1 MAFNKAYGLEKNA
14 KLITVGPTSI
24 LDSRVGLTVY
34 TKECGMGQFYLL
46 TTQRFSMHCIKTCCS
61 QMCRL

>member
-24 LDSRVGLTVY
+24 PDSRVLT
-34 TKECGMGQFYLL
+34 CFPGQITGY
-46 TTQRFSMHCIKTCCS
+46 I
-61 QMCRL
+61 